1 MMMMIKRRRWQWWSW
16 QFDLVAM
23 EIACKIGIRVFD
35 QNTGFSRSP
44 NLKQDICS
52 LRNHATLSIRFYKKT
67 IRVYALF
74 KRTCPQRSQSS
85 VQPPASSSGI
95 RQQDQ
100 RMSLEFVIICS
111 SIQNTKFNN
120 MTNACPWNLLLFV
133 LDTKFN
139 GKTNAC
145 PWNLSLFVSLYKI
158 QQQDQ
163 RISLEFV
170 FICSSIQN
178 STARPTHVLGIC
190 HYLFFS
196 IQNSTTR
203 TMHVLS
209 LTIVRLKETQLT
221 VTFIPPQ
228 VGGASD
234 LVLRNLWSRAFYPKK
249 YNWHNNWRWESQW
262 EQLIVV
268 DYLWGHGGNRDR

>member
-35 QNTGFSRSP
+35 QNTRFSRSP

-67 IRVYALF
+67 IRAYALF

-100 RMSLEFVIICS
+100 RMSLKFVIICS
-111 SIQNTKFNN
+111 S
-120 MTNACPWNLLLFV
+120 M
-133 LDTKFN
+133 
-139 GKTNAC
+139 
-145 PWNLSLFVSLYKI
+145 
-158 QQQDQ
+158 
-163 RISLEFV
+163 
-170 FICSSIQN
+170 QN
-178 STARPTHVLGIC
+178 STK
-190 HYLFFS
+190 
-196 IQNSTTR
+196 R

-249 YNWHNNWRWESQW
+249 YNWHNLCCWESQW

-268 DYLWGHGGNRDR
+268 DYLWGHGGNHDR